1 MAIPTITMS
10 CNSLP
15 LTAIETAA
23 NNCELDT
30 TTKKFGSGSIKIL
43 QGGYIDVAMPS
54 VFNML
59 TDSWTVEHWFSITDL
74 ETDNYH
80 HLINADNNVN
90 GQWAVYVDNTGKL
103 TLNRRGGTAITSTV
117 AVANNEWHHLRVT
130 HTGNKTLKAYLDG
143 NLFATNTFS
152 SAPDSMRIGKTLG
165 ESTRWYTGNIDEIAL
180 TILDASNVAEYSGDT
195 APVPTEGYPDEV
207 RSPGVV
213 IDGLF
218 LSNSKPTANQKGLLV
233 NNKFFIP
240 FAESS
245 EGGSGGD
252 TSAFESDAMAIIG
265 TPSGGGGGESGDEI
279 ITLVSE
285 SGSEGQS
292 KVAINATNSVIVTN
306 GSASQTYT
314 EFPAEFTLSAGT
326 TTIQGT
332 VTTLDCTTSTLTSID
347 ISLCPTLTSLD
358 CKGNALLDLDISNNA
373 NLVTLSCPNNDLTML
388 NIAQNTALKYLS
400 AYSNKFTSDVV
411 NNVLASLVLNA
422 KTNGTLDINYQ
433 EISAPPTGQ
442 GLADKQTLIDRGW
455 TVTTD

>member
-103 TLNRRGGTAITSTV
+103 ILNRRGGAGNTSTV

-130 HTGNKTLKAYLDG
+130 HTGDKTLKAYLDG

-152 SAPDSMRIGKTLG
+152 AAPDSMRIGKTLG
-165 ESTRWYTGNIDEIAL
+165 ESTRWYTGNIDEVAL
-180 TILDASNVAEYSGDT
+180 TILDSSNVAEYSGDT

-218 LSNSKPTANQKGLLV
+218 LSTSKPKDGDKGLLV

-245 EGGSGGD
+245 GSSGD

-265 TPSGGGGGESGDEI
+265 TPTGGGGEPGDEI

-285 SGSEGQS
+285 SGSQGQS
-292 KVAINATNSVIVTN
+292 KVAINATGSVIVTN
-306 GSASQTYT
+306 GATSQTYT

-326 TTIQGT
+326 TTIQGA
-332 VTTLDCTTSTLTSID
+332 VTALNCTTSTLTSID

-358 CKGNALLDLDISNNA
+358 CKGNALSALDISNNA
-373 NLVTLSCPNNDLTML
+373 NLMTLACNNNGLTML
-388 NIAQNTALKYLS
+388 NIAQNTALKYLA

-411 NNVLASLVLNA
+411 NNILASLVSNA

-442 GLADKQTLIDRGW
+442 GLVDKQTLIDRGW